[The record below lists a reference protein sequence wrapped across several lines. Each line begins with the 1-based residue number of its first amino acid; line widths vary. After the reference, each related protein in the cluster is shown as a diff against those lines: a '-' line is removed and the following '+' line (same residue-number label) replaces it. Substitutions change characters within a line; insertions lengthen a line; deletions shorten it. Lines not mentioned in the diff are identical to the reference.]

1 MVFQAPGALQALFGT
16 PESTRRAME
25 EVERATGV
33 ALSIRGGEL
42 SMRGEEA
49 ACVLVETGLRQA
61 YELGTRGQPVRPEDL
76 GRALAVLAANP
87 EGRLEACFGDVLITR
102 RGGRP
107 VTPRSLA
114 QKNYID
120 LIRHRPLTFGVGPA
134 GTGKTYLAVCM
145 AARRLLDRE
154 VRRIVLT
161 RPAIEAGENLGFL
174 PGTFEDKVSPYMRPI
189 YDSLFDVIEPAKVHR
204 MVEQGVIEIAPLAYM
219 RGRTLAE
226 AFVILDEAQNTTPQQ
241 MKMFLTR
248 LGEQTTAV
256 ITGDP
261 TQIDL
266 PRGQQSGLADA
277 LDVLRGIGA
286 VGVQRFSAD
295 DVMRHALVQDIVRA
309 YDRAENKR
317 GERAPTRGGTTR
329 TNDTRDDS
337 GAEAER
343 GPSTKDLPSSQSEG

>member
-1 MVFQAPGALQALFGT
+1 MVFDAPGALQALFGT
-16 PESTRRAME
+16 PESTRRALA
-25 EVERATGV
+25 EVQRATGV
-33 ALSIRGGEL
+33 SLSIRGGEL
-42 SMRGEEA
+42 TLRGDA
-49 ACVLVETGLRQA
+49 GACATVESGLRQA
-61 YELGTRGQPVRPEDL
+61 YELGSRGQPVRPEDL
-76 GRALAVLAANP
+76 GRALAVLKATP
-87 EGRLEACFGDVLITR
+87 EGRIEACFGDVLITR

-114 QKNYID
+114 QKSYIE
-120 LIRHRPLTFGVGPA
+120 LIRRRPLTFGVGPA

-189 YDSLFDVIEPAKVHR
+189 YDSLFDVIEPGKVHR

-219 RGRTLAE
+219 RGRTLAD

-256 ITGDP
+256 VTGDP
-261 TQIDL
+261 SQIDL
-266 PRGQQSGLADA
+266 PRGQRSGLADA
-277 LDVLRGIGA
+277 LDVLRGVSA

-309 YDRAENKR
+309 YDESAKQR
-317 GERAPTRGGTTR
+317 GERARA
-329 TNDTRDDS
+329 RDPKRAAL
-337 GAEAER
+337 GVQAEAS
-343 GPSTKDLPSSQSEG
+343 PAAPHDALTKDLPSSPPEG